1 MRDMLERHEGAM
13 ASRNKKALSTAMP
26 ASSAK
31 PGFLLLQPAIE
42 TVLAFDFGEKFT
54 GVAVGESSVGIAHP
68 LALIT
73 AESKAARMDEI
84 AGLVAEW
91 KPGIL
96 VVGLPLSMDGA
107 EHEMTR
113 RCRRFA
119 RQLASRFSLPVRMV
133 DERLSSAAAEEALR
147 SAKKG
152 GRKHKL
158 HTHQVSAQIILQSY
172 FDDPGTS

>member
-1 MRDMLERHEGAM
+1 MLERGAGG
-13 ASRNKKALSTAMP
+13 RLSSKEKTRSTVMP
-26 ASSAK
+26 AAA
-31 PGFLLLQPAIE
+31 PTPQLVNPQRATG

-68 LALIT
+68 LGLIT
-73 AESKAARMDEI
+73 EESNAARMHEI
-84 AGLVAEW
+84 AALVAEW
-91 KPGIL
+91 KPAFL

-107 EHEMTR
+107 EHELTR

-119 RQLASRFSLPVRMV
+119 RQLESRFRLPVRLV

-147 SAKKG
+147 AVGKG

-158 HTHQVSAQIILQSY
+158 HAHQVSAQIILQSY
-172 FDDPGTS
+172 FDDPGSP

>member
-1 MRDMLERHEGAM
+1 MSGSETG
-13 ASRNKKALSTAMP
+13 LSAQGMTAP
-26 ASSAK
+26 VGVTEA
-31 PGFLLLQPAIE
+31 G

-54 GVAVGESSVGIAHP
+54 GVAVGESSVGVAHP
-68 LALIT
+68 LGLIV
-73 AESKAARMDEI
+73 AEKSAVRMDEA

-91 KPGIL
+91 KPEFL

-107 EHEMTR
+107 EHELTR

-119 RQLASRFSLPVRMV
+119 RQLEARFRLPVKLV
-133 DERLSSAAAEEALR
+133 DERLSSAAAEDALR
-147 SAKKG
+147 ASGKG

-172 FDDPGTS
+172 FDDNGPS

>member
-1 MRDMLERHEGAM
+1 MLERREGER
-13 ASRNKKALSTAMP
+13 ASRKEKTPSTMMP
-26 ASSAK
+26 ASTPS
-31 PGFLLLQPAIE
+31 PQFVNPQPATG

-68 LALIT
+68 LGLIT
-73 AESKAARMDEI
+73 EESNAARMHEI
-84 AGLVAEW
+84 AALVADW
-91 KPGIL
+91 KPAFL

-107 EHEMTR
+107 EHELTR

-119 RQLASRFSLPVRMV
+119 RQLESRFRLPIRLV

-147 SAKKG
+147 AAGKG

-158 HTHQVSAQIILQSY
+158 HAHQVSAQIILQSY
-172 FDDPGTS
+172 FDDPGSS